1 MKYLG
6 KIDPKFRIENI
17 FLWIQ
22 NGWILVFD
30 SEKEKNFVGRK
41 FTKGLQK
48 LKKDQKAEFVQKWFQ
63 SVPQTSSLDI
73 FCNSDFM

>member
-17 FLWIQ
+17 FRWIQ
-22 NGWILVFD
+22 NGWILVLD

-48 LKKDQKAEFVQKWFQ
+48 LKKD
-63 SVPQTSSLDI
+63 
-73 FCNSDFM
+73 